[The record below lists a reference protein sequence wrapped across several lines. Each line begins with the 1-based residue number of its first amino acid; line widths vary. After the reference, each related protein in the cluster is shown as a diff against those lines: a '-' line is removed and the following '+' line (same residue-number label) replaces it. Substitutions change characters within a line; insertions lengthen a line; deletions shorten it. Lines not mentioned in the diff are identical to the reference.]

1 MPKVSGIFDRFD
13 HLDQIPISDIADW
26 LNPRPDIKFL
36 DNYIANRIIYPQ
48 ITAISQAELDID
60 LAILRE
66 ALKRNPIFF
75 KKAQKKILIPE
86 EFLSRLPDLNKLAW
100 AFIDAYTPDEQMV
113 FTMVGKGGDEV
124 LGTYLRA
131 EFPQESGYI
140 ELEIQD
146 QSFRI
151 KPGLTFIPCQ
161 NHCHIN
167 FKSSNGKILG
177 KSELTI
183 EVFGGRLGLAID
195 GRKS

>member
-1 MPKVSGIFDRFD
+1 MPKVSGIFDSFD
-13 HLDQIPISDIADW
+13 NLDKIPTADIAGW

-36 DNYIANRIIYPQ
+36 DNYVANRIFYPQ
-48 ITAISQAELDID
+48 ITPISQTELDID

-66 ALKRNPIFF
+66 ALKRNPIYF

-86 EFLSRLPDLNKLAW
+86 EFISRLPDLNKLAW
-100 AFIDAYTPDEQMV
+100 AFIDAYIPKEQIV
-113 FTMVGKGGDEV
+113 FTLIGSGGDEV

-131 EFPQESGYI
+131 EFPAERDYI
-140 ELEIQD
+140 DLEVQD
-146 QSFRI
+146 KHFRI

-167 FKSSNGKILG
+167 FKSGNAKILG
-177 KSELTI
+177 KNELTI